1 MDWAELLTE
10 IQGMQSCSWIFS
22 LIKSLQEVVRKIL
35 LLSAEISDQVLRD
48 LAVLSWTSFICLYF
62 VFASDQ
68 AEELL
73 EQVLW
78 ALMN

>member
-35 LLSAEISDQVLRD
+35 LLSGEISDQVLRD

-62 VFASDQ
+62 VFTSDQ